1 MTTHPFCYWSRV
13 ILLAAAVVCSG
24 SAWAQPFI
32 VSVVPANNAS
42 GVSPSA
48 AVVFTFSE
56 EMDTALT
63 QAQFFQPPF
72 TPLPTTQ
79 AWSANNT
86 VLTCTPTPSFPA
98 NQSIIWL
105 VNGESLTGE
114 PIDGE
119 VGTFTTGGSGGGG
132 GSGTNRLTS
141 FIVGKIHFYDQTSA
155 GAPTLEP
162 EIPYFFTASTT
173 LASNRTAT
181 GITLTTPPGGVSNL
195 TQNFVAPENYFL
207 FGIYSNLTAFNAAF
221 PAGNYVFN
229 VMASTSNQ
237 NVTVNLPAGM
247 TQPNAP
253 HVANYAAA
261 QAINPAQ
268 PFQLTWDAF
277 QGGTTFDHISL
288 SIGDTFE
295 TPDAGS
301 LGALNGTATSF
312 TIPAGTLQPGSNYN
326 ATLTFTRS
334 LGITNS
340 NHATSAFISTSTDFH
355 VNTSGVVTP
364 PVILTNASW
373 SNGTFSFDVRSA
385 PGQGLVIEFSSTL
398 LTNQWATLLTTNNA
412 SGSVRVSHTTG
423 SSYLFYRARKNP

>member
-1 MTTHPFCYWSRV
+1 MDEEF
-13 ILLAAAVVCSG
+13 G
-24 SAWAQPFI
+24 S
-32 VSVVPANNAS
+32 
-42 GVSPSA
+42 
-48 AVVFTFSE
+48 
-56 EMDTALT
+56 
-63 QAQFFQPPF
+63 
-72 TPLPTTQ
+72 
-79 AWSANNT
+79 
-86 VLTCTPTPSFPA
+86 
-98 NQSIIWL
+98 
-105 VNGESLTGE
+105 
-114 PIDGE
+114 
-119 VGTFTTGGSGGGG
+119 FTTSSGGGSGV
-132 GSGTNRLTS
+132 GSGTNRITS

-181 GITLTTPPGGVSNL
+181 GITLTMPTGGVSNL
-195 TQNFVAPENYFL
+195 MQNFVAPENYFF
-207 FGIYSNLTAFNAAF
+207 FGTYTNLAAFNATF

-237 NVTVNLPAGM
+237 NVTVNLPAGL

-277 QGGTTFDHISL
+277 QGGTTADHISL
-288 SIGDTFE
+288 AIGDTFE

-301 LGALNGTATSF
+301 PGALTGTATSF

-326 ATLTFTRS
+326 ATLTFSRS
-334 LGITNS
+334 TGTS
-340 NHATSAFISTSTDFH
+340 NASYAATAFVSTSTDFR
-355 VNTSGVVTP
+355 VNTSGVITP

-385 PGQGLVIEFSSTL
+385 AGQGLIIEFSSTL

-412 SGSVRVSHTTG
+412 SGSVRISHTTG
-423 SSYLFYRARKNP
+423 SSHLFYRARKSP